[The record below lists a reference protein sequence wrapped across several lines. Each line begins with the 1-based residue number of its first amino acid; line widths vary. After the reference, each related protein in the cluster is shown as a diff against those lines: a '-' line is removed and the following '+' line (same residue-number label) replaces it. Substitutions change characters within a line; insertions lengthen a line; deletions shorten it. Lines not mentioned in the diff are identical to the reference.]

1 MFFTKLFHGEYS
13 FQYVDLFR
21 RHSFRSPFTRCISE
35 EFSAYIQIF
44 LKKNSNFKEFE
55 TSETITFGNTPLSLN
70 SNELINTTGLPFC
83 FNAFIFEEYKV
94 KVIGYQEYIQNT
106 KLKSVYV
113 FANEVFIAG
122 EYSFTEVNKT
132 DANSISKVL
141 LKKYI
146 SESIENNDKF
156 FIKDKDKNRIFF
168 NDNGFE
174 ISVKYFLSKEANA
187 KEIYSN
193 LSKAIFKLDDQ
204 KIDTIE
210 SKLADMF

>member
-1 MFFTKLFHGEYS
+1 M
-13 FQYVDLFR
+13 
-21 RHSFRSPFTRCISE
+21 
-35 EFSAYIQIF
+35 
-44 LKKNSNFKEFE
+44 
-55 TSETITFGNTPLSLN
+55 N
-70 SNELINTTGLPFC
+70 SNELINTIGLPFC
-83 FNAFIFEEYKV
+83 FNAFVFEEYKV

-132 DANSISKVL
+132 DAHSISKVL

-174 ISVKYFLSKEANA
+174 VSVKYFLSKEANA